1 MSIRTT
7 SLAALVAAGLAAGCA
22 GHTHYDPFL
31 VPQAR
36 IYGSVKTIALAP
48 ITAPDELG
56 GGDLKRGKFDTLLA
70 AQLREAGFTVVP
82 AEASAAIWKHVT
94 DSLGGLFDATTGA
107 RDTVKLNVARATA
120 MAELRSQFQADGW
133 LHSRIVFAEAKF
145 DQGDAQ
151 WDGAKQTY
159 QSFGKK
165 FLTAM
170 FGGGTKGRTAALSV
184 WVDLE
189 DMRGKDLYINQGG
202 LQLYLVPSGHDW
214 VKILPGELYADAA
227 RNATAVRLALAPLVT
242 RTPAGGTS
250 KP

>member
-1 MSIRTT
+1 MSDCSATSRSQPAPAWTSCCAVGWVRDSGSENEARASASATTLAAERGPDRRLNMSIRTT

-107 RDTVKLNVARATA
+107 RDTVTLNVARATA
-120 MAELRSQFQADGW
+120 MAEL
-133 LHSRIVFAEAKF
+133 
-145 DQGDAQ
+145 
-151 WDGAKQTY
+151 
-159 QSFGKK
+159 
-165 FLTAM
+165 
-170 FGGGTKGRTAALSV
+170 
-184 WVDLE
+184 
-189 DMRGKDLYINQGG
+189 
-202 LQLYLVPSGHDW
+202 
-214 VKILPGELYADAA
+214 
-227 RNATAVRLALAPLVT
+227 
-242 RTPAGGTS
+242 
-250 KP
+250 